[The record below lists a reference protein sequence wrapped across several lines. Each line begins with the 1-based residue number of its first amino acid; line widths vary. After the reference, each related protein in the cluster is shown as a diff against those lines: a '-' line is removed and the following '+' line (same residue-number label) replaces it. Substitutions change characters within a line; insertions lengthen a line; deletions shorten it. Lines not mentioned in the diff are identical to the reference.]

1 MWVVSFEIGSRI
13 YPPKLLLMR
22 DMRSN
27 LVQKEELRIS
37 DGVESLFI
45 ENQEKTKKAW
55 RTEKTE
61 RCQRSDCWKNL

>member
-1 MWVVSFEIGSRI
+1 MVSFEIGSRI

-45 ENQEKTKKAW
+45 ENQEKTK
-55 RTEKTE
+55 RHGE
-61 RCQRSDCWKNL
+61 QRRRNGAREVIVGKIYN